1 MKAAALVILAVGLQ
15 GCATKHYGRLGE
27 LTRMEK
33 DRMTCREIALD
44 RARTHGFI
52 EKVNSESRFDSK
64 DVLAF
69 LGDFG
74 IGNAMEKDAAMA
86 SATTRMKQLDELAAE
101 KKCMALAS

>member
-1 MKAAALVILAVGLQ
+1 MKPMYLAAVAFAVSA
-15 GCATKHYGRLGE
+15 CATKHYGRLGE

-33 DRMTCREIALD
+33 DTMTCREIALD